1 MKGGKYT
8 DMVRKD
14 VYMPTVRK
22 AVYMHTANSKL
33 NVIKVMSEKYKTSK
47 ELLYLANILNNEDN
61 EKKAR
66 NGEKIKTIY
75 EGNNIYINPL
85 KPPSIIT
92 YEMLLNE
99 NLDEDNVR
107 EVIEPT
113 IKKKR
118 ELRIKWWGAWY
129 KIITGYYSIEEIK
142 SKQVGGDKVF
152 EDAKTKLINMIN
164 KKVGIITSE
173 EIEILAKK
181 SIKMRSIKTV
191 NPRNTRKKMP
201 KPQRMPYDTIM
212 KLIND
217 AGVKAAILSRN
228 YGGIDITHQKYKAW
242 DEAQKYK
249 IARIQRQTN
258 EIMAQQKVQRQEI
271 KEAQRQA
278 IQHAQQEAQVLIE
291 DELTF
296 SKLAQAE
303 ARARQEELEAEVLA
317 RQEEL
322 EAEAEAEAQAE
333 AEADA
338 RAEAE
343 ADARAEARQARQVPR
358 VPVVHHTP
366 QRISNELDRIKR
378 EVLSAADKTR
388 LNYMNTTYKRFEL
401 SFRNASSRLG
411 KSKVMDAYMKK
422 LEFDNLPSDYSGV
435 PINFFYINGVKLY
448 KLSNNLHL
456 FGMALPPQFD
466 RMELIQTMLYL
477 IEHKKIYTIVDLHDC
492 VNTNINHSDLAYGIG
507 CNPYDMSSTEDVYK
521 LAMNAIN
528 PTMPKRYHRIEN
540 YFDMSPGFPSAWDS
554 ISKIEKTTDKRNS
567 VAVHCLAGKGRTGSV
582 LIFLFIRDNMSDDE
596 VRRRLMEPHFGYED
610 ITDLIDNLYNIVFND
625 STTRE
630 CKNEKQEVSHEI
642 LKTGS
647 DFAWSI
653 TSSRLLRQRLNRIFF
668 FLAKDKGIE
677 RYYNYRCPRKGINPI
692 DEFSYPIERT
702 VNWEEYERGDYTE
715 AQDRGWF
722 D

>member
-8 DMVRKD
+8 DMVRKAVYMPTARKD
-14 VYMPTVRK
+14 VYMP
-22 AVYMHTANSKL
+22 TANSKL
-33 NVIKVMSEKYKTSK
+33 NVIKVMSREYKTSE

-66 NGEKIKTIY
+66 NGEKIKEIY
-75 EGNNIYINPL
+75 EGKNIYINPL

-142 SKQVGGDKVF
+142 SKQVGGDDKVF

-181 SIKMRSIKTV
+181 SIKMRSIKTG

-217 AGVKAAILSRN
+217 TGVKAAILSRN

-242 DEAQKYK
+242 DEAQKYR

-303 ARARQEELEAEVLA
+303 AEVEAEAQAEARARQEELEAEVLA

-322 EAEAEAEAQAE
+322 EAEAEAEAE
-333 AEADA
+333 AQ
-338 RAEAE
+338 
-343 ADARAEARQARQVPR
+343 AEARQARQVPR

-411 KSKVMDAYMKK
+411 KSKVMDAY
-422 LEFDNLPSDYSGV
+422 
-435 PINFFYINGVKLY
+435 I
-448 KLSNNLHL
+448 
-456 FGMALPPQFD
+456 
-466 RMELIQTMLYL
+466 
-477 IEHKKIYTIVDLHDC
+477 
-492 VNTNINHSDLAYGIG
+492 
-507 CNPYDMSSTEDVYK
+507 
-521 LAMNAIN
+521 
-528 PTMPKRYHRIEN
+528 
-540 YFDMSPGFPSAWDS
+540 
-554 ISKIEKTTDKRNS
+554 
-567 VAVHCLAGKGRTGSV
+567 
-582 LIFLFIRDNMSDDE
+582 
-596 VRRRLMEPHFGYED
+596 
-610 ITDLIDNLYNIVFND
+610 
-625 STTRE
+625 
-630 CKNEKQEVSHEI
+630 KN
-642 LKTGS
+642 
-647 DFAWSI
+647 
-653 TSSRLLRQRLNRIFF
+653 
-668 FLAKDKGIE
+668 
-677 RYYNYRCPRKGINPI
+677 
-692 DEFSYPIERT
+692 
-702 VNWEEYERGDYTE
+702 
-715 AQDRGWF
+715 
-722 D
+722 